1 MSTLQASPP
10 YTLPSNR
17 RPQISLR
24 LVVLLALVGLPFLYF
39 GYVIVDQALNKG
51 IKDRGTYFE
60 VDLKSMGSFPFDAV
74 EGDINNVPQQWR
86 DLDGKRVMLTGEMY
100 AGASAA
106 PKVSEFQL
114 VYSIQKCCF
123 GGPPK
128 VQERVFVKAPPG
140 KPVPF
145 YWKPVRV
152 VGTLHVQTRRAGE
165 EVISVFEMDAES
177 LEPVG

>member
-1 MSTLQASPP
+1 MEATLSPKVP
-10 YTLPSNR
+10 LGSRINV
-17 RPQISLR
+17 R
-24 LVVLLALVGLPFLYF
+24 LIVMLAVVAVPFLYF
-39 GYVIVDQALNKG
+39 AYVMARDAMTGGVI
-51 IKDRGTYFE
+51 DRGSYAE

-74 EGDINNVPQQWR
+74 EDDIDNVPEQWR
-86 DLDGKRVMLTGEMY
+86 KLDGKRVMLTGEMY

-106 PKVSEFQL
+106 PKVHEFQL

-152 VGTLHVQTRRAGE
+152 VGTLHVQTRRAGD
-165 EVISVFEMDAES
+165 EVISVFEMDVES